1 MQERTDAD
9 LVVLACLGSREA
21 SEASNELIRRY
32 QAQAKRIALKIVR
45 QEELAHEITQEAF
58 LAAYLSLDQLCD
70 PARFGN
76 WLTSIVRHL
85 ALSALKEQ
93 QASPISL
100 DQVLEEHP
108 VSEPEGFS
116 LHTIDPQEQAEEHAL
131 QELLLATIATLSEKE
146 RSAVLLF
153 YYRQHTIQE
162 VATLLEIS
170 ETAVKSRLFKAR
182 RTLRQQLS
190 TEYETVLSRTAGKKG
205 EKHIVAEEQ
214 PMYQSN
220 GSLPPQPTQA
230 AMRVLM
236 LAYTEARQHD
246 QPYIGPEHLFLAL
259 LHTEIG
265 ETAALLAQTGISQEP
280 ARQAVRAVCPHVAG
294 ELARGLSQ
302 DARDVLAGSLQLAR
316 HFQHEEQEP
325 VHLLLSLLLQGNT
338 LAHHALRQLGI
349 QPGHVLAQAL
359 IQLLGAEQA
368 RALDL
373 TELRQVVVQKELL
386 PGAAGQQQPMR
397 AARVLDTRRESGI
410 ILDIEKAM
418 QSLQEAQRKLLK
430 KYQAGDPR
438 YERLKQVFESSQR
451 RLALT
456 RRPETPAGRAGISI
470 SYTDVLL
477 YANTISLRFNHDQH
491 GPEHLLYGILQL
503 TSGQARAAQVL
514 DHLGIER
521 PALRQALEEFL
532 SEQSYELPGTWLK
545 GGFTD
550 TADEAIEYAYEEAAR
565 LGHNFIGAE
574 HLLLGLIRRQKDFS
588 AELLRKAGLDAEKLR
603 RELAQIQ
610 LPEL

>member
-1 MQERTDAD
+1 
-9 LVVLACLGSREA
+9 VLACLGSR
-21 SEASNELIRRY
+21 EASNELIRRY

-70 PARFGN
+70 PTRFGN

-93 QASPISL
+93 QARPISL

-190 TEYETVLSRTAGKKG
+190 AEYETVSSRTAGKKG

-220 GSLPPQPTQA
+220 GPLPPRPTQA

-259 LHTEIG
+259 LHAEIG
-265 ETAALLAQTGISQEP
+265 ETAALLAQAGISQES

-373 TELRQVVVQKELL
+373 AELRQVIVQKELL
-386 PGAAGQQQPMR
+386 PRVAGQQQPMR
-397 AARVLDTRRESGI
+397 AARALDTRRESGI
-410 ILDIEKAM
+410 IDLDIEKAM
-418 QSLQEAQRKLLK
+418 RSLQEAQQKLLK

-456 RRPETPAGRAGISI
+456 RRPETPTGRAGIST

-477 YANTISLRFNHDQH
+477 YANTIRLRFNHAQH

-503 TSGQARAAQVL
+503 TSSQARAAQVL
-514 DHLGIER
+514 DSLGIER
-521 PALRQALEEFL
+521 PAIRQALEDFL

-588 AELLRKAGLDAEKLR
+588 AELLRKAGLDPEKIR
-603 RELAQIQ
+603 RELAQLP